1 MIIIRSFTLG
11 ALVAVLACG
20 KSQPDKRPRNMQE
33 LMAQRRQEDTR
44 PDSFTIAAD
53 RGRIEGD
60 SAARVWLVVAGD
72 FECAECKRWNDE
84 VLPAVRKEYV
94 APGRVRLAFLNLPQP
109 AHLNAMTAAL
119 SAGCASANG
128 RFWETASRIFA
139 TQALWKE
146 LPDARPFLDSLAI
159 GAGVDAATQHSCS
172 ERARPT
178 KLVNEDVARLSESGV
193 NAAPTYLIGTR
204 QLSGRVSLAMFR
216 AALDSALAPGR

>member
-1 MIIIRSFTLG
+1 MISIRSITLG
-11 ALVAVLACG
+11 VLVGALACG
-20 KSQPDKRPRNMQE
+20 NSQPDRRPRTMQE
-33 LMAQRRQEDTR
+33 LMARKRLEDTR

-72 FECAECKRWNDE
+72 FQCAECKSWNDD

-94 APGRVRLAFLNLPQP
+94 ANGRVRLAFLNLPQP

-139 TQALWKE
+139 TQALWKG

-159 GAGVDAATQHSCS
+159 SVGVDAATQHSCS

-178 KLVNEDVARLSESGV
+178 KLVNEDVARLKESGV
-193 NAAPTYLIGTR
+193 DAAPTYLIGTR
-204 QLSGRVSLAMFR
+204 QLTGRASLATFR
-216 AALDSALAPGR
+216 AALDSALAPGK